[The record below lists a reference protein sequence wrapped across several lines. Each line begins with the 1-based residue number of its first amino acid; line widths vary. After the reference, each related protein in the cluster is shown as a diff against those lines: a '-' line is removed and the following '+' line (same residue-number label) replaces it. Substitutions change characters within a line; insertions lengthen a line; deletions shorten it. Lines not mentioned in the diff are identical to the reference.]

1 MGMEGSISIGLPP
14 PPEMSRMRPNHRPA
28 GDLSLPATRPAPT
41 EHLPDV
47 ASALP
52 WRTWE
57 DGSAEARRRGIP
69 MLALAE
75 PAWANSAQRL
85 ALRLQQDHALRELVT
100 SRVVPVLVD
109 PDVRPDLA
117 AAWRWAA
124 VALTGTAGPPLL
136 VFLTHDGLLFLAYC
150 TMAVE
155 GDSTYPSLASL
166 LESLA
171 ERYAADA
178 GAIGTEARA
187 LAATATVPT
196 EAVGGWDALR
206 QRLDLRRGGLVEAP
220 KHPRPALLWALLE
233 VHAAGDL
240 PDDIVAWLSTTLD
253 ELVRGGIWDQLDR
266 GFHRCTR
273 NDRWVVPHFEKP
285 IPLNAQLAAVYA
297 RAGAALGNDTYRDIA
312 SRTVSFCL
320 AALGEGVDVIASDT
334 GYYTWTSKELLNT
347 LDPVLVQVVTLHYD
361 IKPVH
366 ERQALRRVVEMEQ
379 MDRFSHENVDVLRTR
394 LMRGR
399 AQLRAA
405 RLRRPAPRAI
415 ALAALAWRAET
426 MCWLLRAGQWT
437 DSVAAPAV
445 VPLLERLVEGRFDP
459 ARGYARVYAE
469 GAAGCWL
476 EDQAALLAAFL
487 EAYRASGEQPWLDRA
502 RGLADLLLEHWWVDD
517 GWRDRPEAA
526 TPSRAVIDDVLSSTL
541 VTLAAA
547 LRELGELD
555 DDGRYADRAGE
566 TSARWRSLAWASGHW
581 STLVPKRG

>member
-1 MGMEGSISIGLPP
+1 
-14 PPEMSRMRPNHRPA
+14 MSQMRPNHRPSR
-28 GDLSLPATRPAPT
+28 DLSLPVPGTGPGPSAP
-41 EHLPDV
+41 LPDI

-57 DGSAEARRRGIP
+57 EGSQEARRRGMP
-69 MLALAE
+69 MFALAE

-85 ALRLQQDHALRELVT
+85 ALRLQQDDALRALTT
-100 SRVVPVLVD
+100 SRVIPVLLD
-109 PDVRPDLA
+109 PEERPDLA

-136 VFLTHDGLLFLAYC
+136 VFLTHDGLPFLAYC

-155 GDSTYPSLASL
+155 GDGTYPSLAAL
-166 LESLA
+166 IESLA

-178 GAIGTEARA
+178 GEIGAEARA
-187 LAATATVPT
+187 LAATAAAPAPN
-196 EAVGGWDALR
+196 EAGWDALR
-206 QRLDLRRGGLVEAP
+206 QRLDMRRGGLVEEP
-220 KHPRPALLWALLE
+220 KHPRPALLWGLLE
-233 VHAAGDL
+233 AHAAGNL
-240 PDDIVAWLSTTLD
+240 PDDIVAWLQTTLD

-273 NDRWVVPHFEKP
+273 NDLWVVPHFEKP

-297 RAGAALGNDTYRDIA
+297 RAGAALRNDTYRDIA
-312 SRTVSFCL
+312 SRLVSFCL
-320 AALGEGVDVIASDT
+320 AALREGVDVVASDT

-379 MDRFSHENVDVLRTR
+379 MDRFSHESVDLLRTR

-405 RLRRPAPRAI
+405 RLRRPAPQTI
-415 ALAALAWRAET
+415 SLSTPAWRAET
-426 MCWLLRAGQWT
+426 VRCLLRAGQWT
-437 DSVAAPAV
+437 DAVAAPAV
-445 VPLLERLVEGRFDP
+445 VPMLERLVEGRLDP
-459 ARGYARVYAE
+459 ARGYARSSVE

-476 EDQAALLAAFL
+476 EDQVALLATFL
-487 EAYRASGEQPWLDRA
+487 EAHRATGEQPWLDRA
-502 RGLADLLLEHWWVDD
+502 RALADLLLDRWSVDG

-526 TPSRAVIDDVLSSTL
+526 SPSRAVIDDVLPSSL
-541 VTLAAA
+541 ATLAAA
-547 LRELGELD
+547 LRELGERA
-555 DDGRYADRAGE
+555 DDGRYLDRAGE
-566 TSARWRSLAWASGHW
+566 TLAMWRSLAWASGHW
-581 STLVPKRG
+581 SALVPD